1 MSTRID
7 RPFFILSTRVDELFF
22 YFLRFWAIKPKET
35 IPFSEEYEV
44 VITFL
49 RPKDNKAIEKD
60 DIAKRLAIA
69 ESLFGILPQT
79 VTDME
84 VKEERLVCQR

>member
-1 MSTRID
+1 MLAIQGIFD
-7 RPFFILSTRVDELFF
+7 GV
-22 YFLRFWAIKPKET
+22 AIKPKET
-35 IPFSEEYEV
+35 IPFNEEYEV

-49 RPKDNKAIEKD
+49 RPKRNKAKEKD

-69 ESLFGILPQT
+69 ESLFGILPST

-84 VKEERLVCQR
+84 VKEERLKKYERNN